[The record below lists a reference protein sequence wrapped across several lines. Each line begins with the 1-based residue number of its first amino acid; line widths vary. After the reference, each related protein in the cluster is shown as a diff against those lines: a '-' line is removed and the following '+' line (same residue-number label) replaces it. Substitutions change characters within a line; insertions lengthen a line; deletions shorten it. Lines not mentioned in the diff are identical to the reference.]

1 MSLCIS
7 AVFARTRDIFG
18 CLDVVFNISRYVM
31 VAEVEGTPNADAR
44 ALCEVNFWA
53 AVGVSRAAVK
63 FFREVNPPGKGG
75 IMQNSSMSG
84 FLGPPGLAFY
94 SAR

>member
-1 MSLCIS
+1 
-7 AVFARTRDIFG
+7 
-18 CLDVVFNISRYVM
+18 M

-75 IMQNSSMSG
+75 VILQNSSMAG
-84 FLGPPGLAFY
+84 FFGTPGGAFY
-94 SAR
+94 CAR